1 MLVESSNFPSSI
13 FYPRIQLQTVEK
25 NLCMCVYILEMEQ
38 VFLEN
43 VHVLHCN
50 KILRE
55 VSLGR

>member
-1 MLVESSNFPSSI
+1 
-13 FYPRIQLQTVEK
+13 
-25 NLCMCVYILEMEQ
+25 MCVYILEMEQ

-50 KILRE
+50 EILRE